1 VLPNTPQQ
9 HKNGNGR
16 STGLDRLHA
25 PTVPA
30 PELVLSQLSSVQ
42 KLSQEM
48 SRAAQSDTSAI
59 AAAAAAG
66 SSTEDTEVM
75 TEYLVRRVVN
85 ACACSA
91 VQFVLLSLA
100 VRIDDASVSV
110 CMGGCMPSELKCVML
125 PCASLPR
132 ISQTRYIH
140 HTSKQ
145 N

>member
-1 VLPNTPQQ
+1 VRCSVVTDFHACLSLPTSQQ

-48 SRAAQSDTSAI
+48 SRAAQSDTSAN
-59 AAAAAAG
+59 AAAAAG

-75 TEYLVRRVVN
+75 TEYLVRRVVCN
-85 ACACSA
+85 CACSA
-91 VQFVLLSLA
+91 VQFELLLSLA
-100 VRIDDASVSV
+100 VRIDAASVSV
-110 CMGGCMPSELKCVML
+110 CMGGCMPSELKCGM
-125 PCASLPR
+125 
-132 ISQTRYIH
+132 
-140 HTSKQ
+140 
-145 N
+145 

>member
-1 VLPNTPQQ
+1 MCSQTPQQ

-48 SRAAQSDTSAI
+48 SRAAQSDTSAN
-59 AAAAAAG
+59 AAAAAG

-75 TEYLVRRVVN
+75 TEYLVSSVVN
-85 ACACSA
+85 TCACSA
-91 VQFVLLSLA
+91 VQFELL
-100 VRIDDASVSV
+100 V
-110 CMGGCMPSELKCVML
+110 ELEL
-125 PCASLPR
+125 TPR
-132 ISQTRYIH
+132 V
-140 HTSKQ
+140 
-145 N
+145 